1 MSATMPSA
9 QLTLRWTE
17 ASRRVGGA
25 LGLAEALRVV
35 LVFALLAG
43 PAAAQYQMQVEP
55 AQVAVGV
62 GQAQPLRIKYNAGQ
76 GWKDAT
82 ADEWHTLVQ
91 PAEAAK
97 VEVVGGQ
104 LRVVGLVAGAAK
116 LHVWH
121 KTQLSWMGLYVVL
134 PVEVK
139 AAAPVPVPPVPVPP
153 VTGPPSG
160 RVMLRLYRIDR
171 LEPESLPTDRAIAVA
186 PGETIRLALYAMAG
200 FSGKQPVVP
209 VVNDASRAC
218 RCDHVHG
225 HRFALVF
232 PETLPEGQLVQVSIG
247 DKNTGLSH
255 VYQFTVQRRAAV
267 RMVAIWYKLGLDTE
281 WELLAG
287 EILPLRPGQIAFLKV
302 FGRTREGGS
311 EPVDVTMRLVGG
323 AGSQLHSVGPQQW
336 LLIAG
341 FGNAQPGQVDVMLP
355 GARERQVA
363 FEIVR

>member
-1 MSATMPSA
+1 MSATLSNA
-9 QLTLRWTE
+9 QHTLRSWI
-17 ASRRVGGA
+17 S
-25 LGLAEALRVV
+25 AEILRVV
-35 LVFALLAG
+35 LVFATLAG

-153 VTGPPSG
+153 VTGPPG

-171 LEPESLPTDRAIAVA
+171 FEPESLPTDRVIAVA
-186 PGETIRLALYAMAG
+186 PGETIRLALYVMAG

-218 RCDHVHG
+218 RCDHVSG

-232 PETLPEGQLVQVSIG
+232 PETLPEGQLVPVSIG
-247 DKNTGLSH
+247 DKNTGLTH

-267 RMVAIWYKLGLDTE
+267 RMLAIWYKLGLDTE

-287 EILPLRPGQIAFLKV
+287 ETLPLRPGQVAFLKV
-302 FGRTREGGS
+302 FGRSREGGT

-336 LLIAG
+336 MLIAG

-355 GARERQVA
+355 GARERQIA